1 MIAVAPRKFE
11 VSHSSSIIERI
22 VIVGG
27 GTAGWMAAAALAH
40 AFSGSGKSVSLVES
54 EAIGIIGVGEA
65 TIPEI
70 LKFNARLGID
80 EADFLRETKA
90 TFKLG
95 IEFDGWRRDGERY
108 FHPFGGF
115 GLDMEGIAFHHFWL
129 KACADGQTEPLE
141 TYSMA
146 WQAAKRDRFAHP
158 QGGPQSPLSNL
169 GYAYHFDAALYAG
182 FLRRFAE
189 GLGAVRHEGR
199 VVDVQQAAD
208 GDVSGVKLED
218 GRVIAGD
225 FFIDCTGFVGLLIEK
240 ALKAGYEDWS
250 AWLPCDSAVAVPCER
265 DGPLSPYTRS
275 TAREAG
281 WQWRIPLQ
289 HRVGNGYVYS
299 SKHLSH
305 QDAEDA
311 LMSRLEGA
319 ALAEPRR
326 LRFATGRR
334 RECWKRNCVA
344 VGLSSGFL
352 EPLESTSIHLIQSA
366 ITKLISLFPARS
378 SDDGLR
384 RQFNALMEEEFVT
397 VRDFL
402 ILHYKLNARDG
413 AFWDHVRAM
422 PIPDRLIEKIA
433 LFQETGRIVRRDH
446 DIFAESSWLAVAI
459 GQGLA
464 PNGRHPISDVL
475 TPDENVGRLAAI
487 RDSIRRT
494 ADALPLHADVVS
506 ATIGR
511 RLS

>member
-1 MIAVAPRKFE
+1 MAD
-11 VSHSSSIIERI
+11 SSLIIDRI

-40 AFSGSGKSVSLVES
+40 AFAGAGKTVTLVES

-95 IEFDGWRRDGERY
+95 IEFDGWQREGERY
-108 FHPFGGF
+108 FHPFGAF
-115 GLDMEGIAFHHFWL
+115 GLNMEGIAFHHFWL
-129 KACADGQTEPLE
+129 KACAEGGAEPLE

-146 WQAAKRDRFAHP
+146 WQASRRGRFVHP
-158 QGGPQSPLSNL
+158 QGGPQSPLSSL

-189 GLGAVRHEGR
+189 GLGVVRREGR
-199 VVDVQQAAD
+199 VVEVQQAAE
-208 GDVSGVKLED
+208 GDITGLRLDD
-218 GRVIAGD
+218 GRVVEGD
-225 FFIDCTGFVGLLIEK
+225 FFIDCTGFAGLLIEQ
-240 ALKAGYEDWS
+240 ALTSGYEDWS
-250 AWLPCDSAVAVPCER
+250 SWLSCDSAVAVPCER
-265 DGPLSPYTRS
+265 EGALSPYTRS

-299 SKHLSH
+299 SAHISH
-305 QDAEDA
+305 QEAEDA
-311 LMSRLEGA
+311 LMSRLEGT

-334 RECWKRNCVA
+334 KDCWKRNCVA

-366 ITKLISLFPARS
+366 ITKLITLFPS
-378 SDDGLR
+378 HKNSEGLR
-384 RQFNALMEEEFVT
+384 REFNVLMEEEFVT

-402 ILHYKLNARDG
+402 ILHYKVNQRAGSFWSQVRD
-413 AFWDHVRAM
+413 M
-422 PIPDRLIEKIA
+422 PIPDRLAAKIA
-433 LFQETGRIVRRDH
+433 LFEETGRIVRRDH
-446 DIFAESSWLAVAI
+446 DIFSESSWLAVAV
-459 GQGLA
+459 GQGLT
-464 PNGRHPISDVL
+464 PHGRHPISDVINHDANL
-475 TPDENVGRLAAI
+475 GRLSAI
-487 RDSIRRT
+487 RDSIWRT
-494 ADALPLHADVVS
+494 ADALPTHEDVLTTTMNRKAS
-506 ATIGR
+506 
-511 RLS
+511 

>member
-1 MIAVAPRKFE
+1 MPQ
-11 VSHSSSIIERI
+11 SSQAINRI

-40 AFSGSGKSVSLVES
+40 VFEGAGKSVTLVES

-95 IEFDGWRRDGERY
+95 IEFDGWRREGQRY
-108 FHPFGGF
+108 FHPFGAF
-115 GLDMEGIAFHHFWL
+115 GVDMEGVAFHHFWL
-129 KACADGQTEPLE
+129 KACAEGQADPLE

-146 WQAAKRDRFAHP
+146 WQAARRGRFVHP
-158 QGGPQSPLSNL
+158 QGGPQSPLSSL

-182 FLRRFAE
+182 FLRRYAE
-189 GLGAVRHEGR
+189 ARGVVRCEGR
-199 VVDVQQAAD
+199 VVEVQQTQT
-208 GDVSGVKLED
+208 GDVSGLVLED
-218 GRVIAGD
+218 GRVAAGD
-225 FFIDCTGFVGLLIEK
+225 FFIDCTGFIGLLIEK
-240 ALKAGYEDWS
+240 TLKAGYDDWS

-265 DGPLSPYTRS
+265 VEPLSPYTRS

-299 SKHLSH
+299 SSHLSH

-311 LMSRLEGA
+311 LMARLEGP
-319 ALAEPRR
+319 ALAQPRR

-366 ITKLISLFPARS
+366 ITKLIALFPS
-378 SDDGLR
+378 QTTDEGLR
-384 RQFNALMEEEFVT
+384 REFNALMEEEFVT

-402 ILHYKLNARDG
+402 ILHYKVTQRDG
-413 AFWDHVRAM
+413 PFWEQVRAM
-422 PIPDRLIEKIA
+422 PIPDRLADKIA
-433 LFQETGRIVRRDH
+433 LFEQTGRIVRRDH
-446 DIFAESSWLAVAI
+446 DIFSESSWLAVAV

-464 PNGRHPISDVL
+464 PRGRHPISDVL
-475 TPDENVGRLAAI
+475 GRDENRARLAAI
-487 RDSIRRT
+487 RDSIWRT
-494 ADALPLHADVVS
+494 ADALPSHADALA
-506 ATIGR
+506 ATMNR
-511 RLS
+511 RA